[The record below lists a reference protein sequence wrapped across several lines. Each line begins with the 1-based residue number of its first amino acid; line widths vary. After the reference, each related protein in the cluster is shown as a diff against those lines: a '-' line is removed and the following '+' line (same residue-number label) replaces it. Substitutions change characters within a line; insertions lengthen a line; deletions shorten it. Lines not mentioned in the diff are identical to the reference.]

1 MKEEGQ
7 ITRASRDRRNRR
19 CEGSGAGM
27 LPVQK
32 PSSPKDLNPNVSGE
46 SRRGFGFD
54 FQQYGERIEVCV
66 LS

>member
-7 ITRASRDRRNRR
+7 ITHASRDRRNRR
-19 CEGSGAGM
+19 CEGSEAGM

-32 PSSPKDLNPNVSGE
+32 PSGPKDLNPNVSGE
-46 SRRGFGFD
+46 RRRRFGFD
-54 FQQYGERIEVCV
+54 SQQYGEPMEVCV